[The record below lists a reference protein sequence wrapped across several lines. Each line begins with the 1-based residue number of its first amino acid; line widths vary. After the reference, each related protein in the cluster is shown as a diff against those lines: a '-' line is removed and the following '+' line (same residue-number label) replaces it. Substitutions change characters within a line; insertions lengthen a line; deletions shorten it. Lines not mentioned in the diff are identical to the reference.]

1 MRFNHPPL
9 RVRQIALVTLCLAVM
24 LLSSG
29 RRPHGESRLVSA
41 TSLESHRPRP
51 LNTFRN
57 RLLATKKLE
66 RLGPR
71 DLFRRLEPLRFF
83 WRSFDRTIRDDQR
96 ERIVTATE
104 E

>member
-57 RLLATKKLE
+57 GLS
-66 RLGPR
+66 GPASYPGAITSR
-71 DLFRRLEPLRFF
+71 MVCAGFAEGVKDACPGDSGGPLMVP
-83 WRSFDRTIRDDQR
+83 DM
-96 ERIVTATE
+96 
-104 E
+104 